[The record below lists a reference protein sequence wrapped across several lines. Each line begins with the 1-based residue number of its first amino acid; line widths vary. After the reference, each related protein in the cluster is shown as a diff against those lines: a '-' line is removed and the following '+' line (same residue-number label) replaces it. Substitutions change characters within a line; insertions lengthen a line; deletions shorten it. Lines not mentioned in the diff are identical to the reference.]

1 LQRKDVLDLGA
12 GRRFAPGSALSLK
25 GCLDWQESSSRFRRV
40 DSDGEAVETRA
51 RVLAPQ
57 RQFVGGSEIQLSE
70 AVSAKSVNGNGACR
84 PGKRLGFPEEGV
96 PTKMVVAVDVDEGI
110 VMRSFT
116 VGMCISWLCS
126 VKITCWLHSY
136 FFSVEVAFHVASVEP
151 YCGLNIIAK
160 AMHLM

>member
-1 LQRKDVLDLGA
+1 MPPPAAAASHACFCSFSHSNAHGESRRLQRKDVLDLGA

-57 RQFVGGSEIQLSE
+57 RQFVRDSEIQL
-70 AVSAKSVNGNGACR
+70 VNGNGACER
-84 PGKRLGFPEEGV
+84 GKRLGFPEEGV

-110 VMRSFT
+110 VRS
-116 VGMCISWLCS
+116 LQ
-126 VKITCWLHSY
+126 
-136 FFSVEVAFHVASVEP
+136 
-151 YCGLNIIAK
+151 
-160 AMHLM
+160 